1 MKYKAVIF
9 ILLALALQNCS
20 WICRFFISN
29 TSDKPVS
36 IEIKLN
42 KTAANFPIFHYRE
55 FYLHETNGEKIKDDT
70 KEFLA
75 DTLEDYS
82 HIKFT
87 LPAHTAVEIAR
98 LQNDKYEK
106 HDQYFINGRVFNLES
121 LALTNNGKETK
132 ITPETFDTYFKKG
145 KYGEVFYYVK

>member
-1 MKYKAVIF
+1 MTLVSFVF
-9 ILLALALQNCS
+9 ILQACS

-29 TSDKPVS
+29 TTDKPVS
-36 IEIKLN
+36 LEIKLN
-42 KTAANFPIFHYRE
+42 KAVKSFPIFHYRE
-55 FYLHETNGEKIKDDT
+55 FYLHETSGEKIKDDA

-82 HIKFT
+82 HVKFI
-87 LPAHTAVEIAR
+87 LPAYTAVEIAQ

-121 LALTNNGKETK
+121 LIITAHGKETK
-132 ITPETFDTYFKKG
+132 IIPETFDSCFKKG
-145 KYGEVFYYVK
+145 KYGEIYYYVK